1 MLMNKGIILFCIYR
15 VKQYKHNYD
24 YIFIDSNLEL
34 NLLTINTLTPR
45 DSIID
50 RIVCNKWIG

>member
-1 MLMNKGIILFCIYR
+1 MNKGIILFCIYR